1 MRPKL
6 CSVCVAKFTKLYL
19 IMQYSSTFWQIKIII
34 QSLGLVVHS
43 TWYSYSNLKLI
54 MLHFL

>member
-1 MRPKL
+1 M
-6 CSVCVAKFTKLYL
+6 CVAKFKLYL